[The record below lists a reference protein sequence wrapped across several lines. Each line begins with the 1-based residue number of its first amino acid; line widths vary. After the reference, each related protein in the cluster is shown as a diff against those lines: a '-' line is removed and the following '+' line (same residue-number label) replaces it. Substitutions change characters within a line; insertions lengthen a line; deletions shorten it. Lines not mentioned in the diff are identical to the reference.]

1 MNKYKL
7 IRRQLDESLRRFVP
21 LCTVTPPP
29 KGWIRAIRDAIGM
42 SARQLAARIGIS
54 QQSVARIEKDELA
67 GSVTIKTMRKVAEG
81 LDCIFVCGFVPRSSL
96 EDALRRQAE
105 KVAASR
111 LARASHTMALEN
123 QALDA
128 KENKNV
134 LSEMVDD
141 LVATLPP
148 NLWDKP

>member
-1 MNKYKL
+1 MNRSKL
-7 IRRQLDESLRRFVP
+7 IRRQLDEALRRFAP
-21 LCTVTPPP
+21 LSQSTPPS

-42 SARQLAARIGIS
+42 SARQLAARLGVT
-54 QQSVARIEKDELA
+54 QQAVARIEKDELA
-67 GSVTIKTMRKVAEG
+67 GSVTIKTMRHIADG
-81 LDCIFVCGFVPRSSL
+81 LGCVFVYGFVPRSSL
-96 EDALRRQAE
+96 EDALREQAE
-105 KVAASR
+105 KIAAAR

-128 KENKNV
+128 KENKKI
-134 LSEMVDD
+134 LSEMVDE